1 MRWSNIKWIYLRE
14 IRDQLRDRRTIFAI
28 LVLPVLM
35 YPLMGMMFLQITQ
48 FIQEHPTK
56 ILVTGTDFLPA
67 DPPLLEGDRF
77 SSEYCDQEERKL
89 LELTIEPRPRA
100 GDVTAVREEA
110 EQLIQSGDEP
120 LYSVADKCGFRNY
133 RQLTS
138 TFKKVEGMLPRTY
151 REVCEKT

>member
-56 ILVTGTDFLPA
+56 ILVIGTDFLPA
-67 DPPLLEGDRF
+67 DPPLLEGDRC
-77 SSEYCDQEERKL
+77 SSDYSDQKERDL
-89 LELTIEPRPRA
+89 LELTIEPHSRA
-100 GDVTAVREEA
+100 EDVAAAREEA
-110 EQLIQSGDEP
+110 LDTALRLAREAIKGRSASGSD
-120 LYSVADKCGFRNY
+120 LRS
-133 RQLTS
+133 
-138 TFKKVEGMLPRTY
+138 LP
-151 REVCEKT
+151 